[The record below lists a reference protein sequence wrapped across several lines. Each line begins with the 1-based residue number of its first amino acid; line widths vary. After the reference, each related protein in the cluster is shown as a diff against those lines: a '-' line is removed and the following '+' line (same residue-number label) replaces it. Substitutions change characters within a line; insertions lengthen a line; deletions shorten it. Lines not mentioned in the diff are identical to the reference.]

1 MQRHIIGISRYQ
13 GSKGL
18 WHQLLDKTD
27 SFLETSCSA
36 MFTYAIARAVN
47 KGYIDS
53 RYASIA
59 ERGWEGIMTKIH
71 PDGKIEGV
79 CTGTGVSN
87 DLVFYYKR
95 PAPLN
100 DVHGIG
106 TVLLAGS
113 EILSLLKN

>member
-1 MQRHIIGISRYQ
+1 
-13 GSKGL
+13 
-18 WHQLLDKTD
+18 
-27 SFLETSCSA
+27 
-36 MFTYAIARAVN
+36 
-47 KGYIDS
+47 
-53 RYASIA
+53 
-59 ERGWEGIMTKIH
+59 MTKIH

-79 CTGTGVSN
+79 STGTGVSN

-113 EILSLLKN
+113 EILGLLKN